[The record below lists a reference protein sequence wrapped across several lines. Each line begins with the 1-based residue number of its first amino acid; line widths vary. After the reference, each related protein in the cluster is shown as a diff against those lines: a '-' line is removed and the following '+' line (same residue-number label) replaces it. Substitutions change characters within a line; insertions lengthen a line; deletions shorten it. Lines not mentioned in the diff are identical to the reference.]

1 MNLRS
6 IVALGLVAFTL
17 SSLAGDLGGIGLVI
31 VDRNSANE
39 PLRIGTIYPGSP
51 AERAGVT
58 GNGFLISVDGTN
70 VVSLSITQSMN
81 IVRGPVGTFVKLGIA
96 DSKMSHTNEFTVK
109 RSKMA
114 FSQHTIEFLD
124 Q

>member
-1 MNLRS
+1 MAANRPANQNRS
-6 IVALGLVAFTL
+6 AHGRQLF
-17 SSLAGDLGGIGLVI
+17 
-31 VDRNSANE
+31 SA
-39 PLRIGTIYPGSP
+39 GSP